1 MNPRVKAVKPNPD
14 YTLTLTFTNEKVK
27 VFDVKPYLDKGI
39 FRELK
44 DKHLF
49 NSVKP
54 FLGSIQWQNG
64 QDFCPDTLYFDSVSQ
79 ADMTTFPHSLPQTES
94 AES

>member
-14 YTLTLTFTNEKVK
+14 YTLTLTFANDEVK
-27 VFDVKPYLDKGI
+27 VFDVSPYLNVGV

-44 DKHLF
+44 DMRWF

-64 QDFCPDTLYFDSVSQ
+64 QDLCPDTLYLESRPVQNSSASQ
-79 ADMTTFPHSLPQTES
+79 TTMLATE
-94 AES
+94 